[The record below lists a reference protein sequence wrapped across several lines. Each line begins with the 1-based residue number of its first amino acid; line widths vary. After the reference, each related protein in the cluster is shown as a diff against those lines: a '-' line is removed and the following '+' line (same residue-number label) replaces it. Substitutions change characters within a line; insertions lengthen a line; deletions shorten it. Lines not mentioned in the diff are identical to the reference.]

1 MILMGYCILFLKN
14 SREIKMKSAKQNK
27 SQQFRR
33 MIRTIIA
40 LITAMPLVAFLYLF
54 NYNAKNQ
61 VPAEVLLTSATIIFM
76 GWIVILDLLLLH
88 MLKIHVKSQ
97 AALEKMQEKGMLEEP
112 HIKSGVESL
121 ETVFTTLSSRV
132 KESFEELK
140 GMSSKIEA
148 LNTELAKKMNTLLT
162 IMQIHE
168 IYTSGKKEEEIFKFI
183 LQKMREMLKL
193 SKIELILEGKAKNF
207 GFTIAS
213 QEDGREAP
221 REISKPELSLLG
233 QLTKTTLIDARNNDR
248 SVDFLKNVLKTQN
261 FFVTPLELRDDVVGF
276 LVGGNNL
283 DGFSFSR
290 EDLDIINIFSKN
302 IILLWEHKKLSR
314 AVEGLEIYD
323 SLTGLY
329 NKKHLEDRL
338 EEEIKRAILYQR
350 PCGLLLAEISN
361 LPDVKEKCGVIET
374 EKVLKETAKI
384 FKEALRPIDIP
395 ARTQENQIAA
405 ILIERNRR
413 QCQTVAKKVQDV
425 FESHFKNS
433 ECRLTFKFS
442 VGETP
447 IDGQSADELLN
458 HTIANLNKA

>member
-1 MILMGYCILFLKN
+1 
-14 SREIKMKSAKQNK
+14 MKSAKTSK
-27 SQQFRR
+27 SNQLRR
-33 MIRTIIA
+33 MIRTVIA
-40 LITAMPLVAFLYLF
+40 LMTVMPLVAFLYLF
-54 NYNAKNQ
+54 NYNAHNQ
-61 VPAEVLLTSATIIFM
+61 VPTEVLLTSGTIIVM
-76 GWIVILDLLLLH
+76 GWVVMLDLILLH

-140 GMSSKIEA
+140 GMSSKIEL

-183 LQKMREMLKL
+183 LAKMREMLKL
-193 SKIELILEGKAKNF
+193 TKVELILEGEAKNF
-207 GFTIAS
+207 GFALTA
-213 QEDGREAP
+213 QEDGRTMP
-221 REISKPELSLLG
+221 RDISKTELSMMG
-233 QLTKTTLIDARNNDR
+233 QLTKTALIDSRNNDR
-248 SVDFLKNVLKTQN
+248 SVDFLKAVIKAQN
-261 FFVTPLELRDDVVGF
+261 IFVTPLELRDDVVGF

-283 DGFSFSR
+283 DDFSFSR
-290 EDLDIINIFSKN
+290 EDLDLINIFSKN
-302 IILLWEHKKLSR
+302 IILLWEHKKLSH

-329 NKKHLEDRL
+329 NKKHVELRL

-350 PCGLLLAEISN
+350 PCGLLLAGITN
-361 LPDVKEKCGVIET
+361 LPAIKERCGVIET
-374 EKVLKETAKI
+374 EKVLKQAAKI
-384 FKEALRPIDIP
+384 LKDTLRPIDIP
-395 ARTQENQIAA
+395 ARTQENQLAA

-413 QCQTVAKKVQDV
+413 QCQTVAKKVQEV
-425 FESHFKNS
+425 FEEHFKNS
-433 ECRLTFKFS
+433 ECKLEFKFA

-447 IDGQSADELLN
+447 IDGQSAEELLN
-458 HTIANLNKA
+458 HTISNLSKA

>member
-1 MILMGYCILFLKN
+1 
-14 SREIKMKSAKQNK
+14 MKSTKTSKA
-27 SQQFRR
+27 QQFRR

-76 GWIVILDLLLLH
+76 GWIIILDLLLLH

-112 HIKSGVESL
+112 NIKSGVESL
-121 ETVFTTLSSRV
+121 ETVFTTLASRV

-140 GMSSKIEA
+140 EMSSKIES
-148 LNTELAKKMNTLLT
+148 LNTELAKKMNTLLA

-183 LQKMREMLKL
+183 LLKMRELLKL
-193 SKIELILEGKAKNF
+193 AKVELILEGETKNF
-207 GFTIAS
+207 GFVLAS
-213 QEDGREAP
+213 QEDGRTAL
-221 REISKPELSLLG
+221 RDISQPELAMLS
-233 QLTKTTLIDARNNDR
+233 QLTKTALIDARNSDR
-248 SVDFLKNVLKTQN
+248 SVDFFKTIFKAQN
-261 FFVTPLELRDDVVGF
+261 IFVAPLELRDDIVGF

-290 EDLDIINIFSKN
+290 EDLDLINIFSKN
-302 IILLWEHKKLSR
+302 IILLWEHKKLSH

-329 NKKHLEDRL
+329 NKKHVELRL

-350 PCGLLLAEISN
+350 PCGLLLAEVTN
-361 LPDVKEKCGVIET
+361 LAGIKEKYGVIET
-374 EKVLKETAKI
+374 EKVLKQAAKI
-384 FKEALRPIDIP
+384 FKDTLRPIDIP
-395 ARTQENQIAA
+395 ARTHENQLAA

-413 QCQTVAKKVQDV
+413 QCQTVAKKVQEV
-425 FESHFKNS
+425 FEDYFKNS
-433 ECRLTFKFS
+433 ECRPAFKFS

-447 IDGQSADELLN
+447 IDGQSAGELLS
-458 HTIANLNKA
+458 HTTANLNKA

>member
-1 MILMGYCILFLKN
+1 
-14 SREIKMKSAKQNK
+14 MKSAKTSK
-27 SQQFRR
+27 SNQLRR
-33 MIRTIIA
+33 MIRTVIA
-40 LITAMPLVAFLYLF
+40 LMTAMPLVAFLYLF
-54 NYNAKNQ
+54 NYNAHNQ
-61 VPAEVLLTSATIIFM
+61 VPTEVLLTSGTIIIM

-88 MLKIHVKSQ
+88 MLKLHVKSQ

-140 GMSSKIEA
+140 EMSSKIET

-193 SKIELILEGKAKNF
+193 SKIELILEGKSKNF
-207 GFTIAS
+207 GFALAC

-221 REISKPELSLLG
+221 RDISKPELSLLS
-233 QLTKTTLIDARNNDR
+233 QLTKTTLIDTRNNDR
-248 SVDFLKNVLKTQN
+248 SVDFLKNVLKAQN
-261 FFVTPLELRDDVVGF
+261 IFVTPLELRDDVVGF

-283 DGFSFSR
+283 NGFYFSR
-290 EDLDIINIFSKN
+290 EDLDLINIFSKN
-302 IILLWEHKKLSR
+302 IILLWEHKKLSH

-329 NKKHLEDRL
+329 NKKHLGSRL

-361 LPDVKEKCGVIET
+361 LAEIKEKYGVIET
-374 EKVLKETAKI
+374 EKALKETAKI
-384 FKEALRPIDIP
+384 FKDILRPIDIP
-395 ARTQENQIAA
+395 ARTEENQIAA

-413 QCQTVAKKVQDV
+413 QCQTVAKKVQEV
-425 FESHFKNS
+425 FEGHFKNN
-433 ECRLTFKFS
+433 ERPLTFKFS

-447 IDGQSADELLN
+447 IDGQSAEELLN